1 MKVLVSGF
9 RGNTNSAKLIVDK
22 IESKN
27 GAEKLYLVNS
37 FETSKNQLEDKLK
50 NQEYDLIIAF
60 GQRPNV
66 GSINLE
72 KKACIDG
79 NELITNYDYNKLEK
93 LLENSG
99 FSVEIS
105 NNAGKYLCNHIF
117 YAGLMYIS
125 KNNLNTKMIFIHI
138 PSIKNIENI
147 DYLATIFSKYID
159 QVDMEMKWLV
169 DDEAIYL
176 KTLGELKRRDN
187 HDSKRYFR

>member
-27 GAEKLYLVNS
+27 VLEKLYLVNS

-50 NQEYDLIIAF
+50 KEKYDLIIAF

-66 GSINLE
+66 KSINLE

-93 LLENSG
+93 LLEDSG
-99 FSVEIS
+99 FTAEIS

-117 YAGLMYIS
+117 YTGLMYIRQ
-125 KNNLNTKMIFIHI
+125 NNLNTKMIFIHI
-138 PSIKNIENI
+138 PSMKNIKNI
-147 DYLATIFSKYID
+147 DYLAAIFSRYID
-159 QVDMEMKWLV
+159 GL
-169 DDEAIYL
+169 A
-176 KTLGELKRRDN
+176 
-187 HDSKRYFR
+187 